1 MSRRSLSRL
10 LSLCLIAAIM
20 LLAVPG
26 LPVVLAQ
33 EPALSV
39 ELSSYIVKDTSGTDV
54 TGERLLAGDT
64 YTVSFEV
71 DVSANLP
78 DTKLALATSLEKAED
93 VYWSLENEDEYQ
105 GVDTESWQPG
115 QSSIEFDAVQGA
127 AQFVLVGTVPLTYT
141 TEELTDGESSV
152 TLHKV
157 KSIPLLRLSLGTEG
171 EVLNEQLSEVVDQTI
186 LAYQQTL
193 TEKNSLLQMA
203 SADSTYSELAQ
214 DIVTTAESLYSQG
227 FVVTALALL
236 DTLPAMPSDFP
247 SVAEFEQERAGKQ
260 SLLQATDSEPK
271 YKQLVSDVIS
281 VASALSAAGFTEG
294 AMDLLDILP
303 NNALDFPEPISES
316 SSLVYIIVIVILVI
330 GLIAFLAL
338 LLRARSNVSFVR
350 QQVEEETGRLDVLLV
365 RITKVDKQLARDVEQ
380 VKEQLERISGR

>member
-1 MSRRSLSRL
+1 
-10 LSLCLIAAIM
+10 M

-39 ELSSYIVKDTSGTDV
+39 ELSSYVVEDTSGTVV

-64 YTVSFEV
+64 YTVAFEV
-71 DVSANLP
+71 KVSADLP
-78 DTKLALATSLEKAED
+78 DTKLALTTSLEKARD
-93 VYWSLENEDEYQ
+93 VFWSLENDDEYT

-115 QSSIEFDAVQGA
+115 QSSIEFDAVKGT
-127 AQFVLVGTVPLTYT
+127 AQFTLEGTVPLTYT

-157 KSIPLLRLSLGTEG
+157 KSIPVLRLSLGTEG
-171 EVLNEQLSEVVDQTI
+171 EVLNERSSEVVDQTI

-193 TEKNSLLQMA
+193 SEKNSLLQVA
-203 SADSTYSELAQ
+203 SADATYSELAQ
-214 DIVTTAESLYSQG
+214 DIVATAENLNSQG

-236 DTLPAMPSDFP
+236 DTLPASPSGFP
-247 SVAEFEQERAGKQ
+247 SVEEFEQERAAKQ

-271 YKQLVSDVIS
+271 YKQLVSAVIG
-281 VASALSAAGFTEG
+281 VASDLSDAGFAEG

-303 NNALDFPEPISES
+303 NNALDFPEPVSEG
-316 SSLVYIIVIVILVI
+316 SSLVYLIVIVILVI

-350 QQVEEETGRLDVLLV
+350 QQVEEEMGRLDVLLV